1 MHTCVLSHF
10 SCVYSATP
18 WTVAHQATCD
28 SLGKNTG
35 VGSHAL
41 FQGIFPT
48 QGWNWHLLCLLH
60 GRWILYRWA
69 AREAPLPLLKKKKKT
84 PTGFSSQRNDCFL
97 LLSFPFALFLPCH
110 EAPMTKAFYF
120 LSVSWS
126 LLLRSSCLQF
136 PLPGMPAF
144 TQIIWC
150 GFMHPCDSPSCSP
163 VLFLNLDPKIVQI
176 MYSLMPFFPLLKI

>member
-1 MHTCVLSHF
+1 MELASPVSPAWQVN
-10 SCVYSATP
+10 S
-18 WTVAHQATCD
+18 
-28 SLGKNTG
+28 
-35 VGSHAL
+35 
-41 FQGIFPT
+41 
-48 QGWNWHLLCLLH
+48 
-60 GRWILYRWA
+60 
-69 AREAPLPLLKKKKKT
+69 LPLSCQVSPITPIKKKKKKTT

-126 LLLRSSCLQF
+126 LLLWSACLQF
-136 PLPGMPAF
+136 PLTGMPTF

-150 GFMHPCDSPSCSP
+150 GFMHPCDSPYCSP

-176 MYSLMPFFPLLKI
+176 MYSLMPFFPPLKNIGTFPIFPSSLQSYSYWHTGLKEILIVE